1 MRRRS
6 AAIARAVP
14 GSTSS
19 AGGLFAN
26 INATYRD
33 AIFQSTIDQTVR
45 DIRPITLVNAKLG
58 WQGRHFGAYLL
69 ASNIFDRQQPTSFF
83 TDFDGR
89 VRGTLS
95 NPRILGLSFE
105 GRF

>member
-1 MRRRS
+1 M
-6 AAIARAVP
+6 
-14 GSTSS
+14 
-19 AGGLFAN
+19 
-26 INATYRD
+26 
-33 AIFQSTIDQTVR
+33 FQSTIDQTGR

-89 VRGTLS
+89 VRGTIS
-95 NPRILGLSFE
+95 PPRILGLSFE